1 MNPYLHKIQYYE
13 TDKMGITHHANYIRF
28 MEEARIDF
36 FEQIGFPYHEFE
48 AKNYLSPVV
57 NVSCTY
63 QKTTTYPDILSIYV
77 KVSNCKKFKFTLCY
91 TMHIGDT
98 IVCTGESTH
107 CFLDASGRPVCFAK
121 AFPALYKRLLEEM
134 K

>member
-1 MNPYLHKIQYYE
+1 MNLYLHKIQYYE
-13 TDKMGITHHANYIRF
+13 TDKMGITHHSNYIRF

-48 AKNYLSPVV
+48 AKGYLSPVV
-57 NVSCTY
+57 NVKCTY
-63 QKTTTYPDILSIYV
+63 QKTTTYPDVLSV
-77 KVSNCKKFKFTLCY
+77 LVEVASCKNFKFTLSY
-91 TMHIGDT
+91 TMRTGGN

-107 CFLDASGRPVCFAK
+107 CFLDSAGRPVCFSK
-121 AFPALYKRLLEEM
+121 AFPALYERLIKEM